1 MRAILATVLLL
12 LFVSFVSSQ
21 TNVSAQS
28 KKSSLPYADSL
39 FFSQN
44 WKEAIIVYEKVLKTE
59 PTNSLA
65 WNRLGFSYHNLS
77 NYDKAL
83 ENYKNALK
91 YKPSPALETTIQS
104 RLARVYA
111 IKNDSDQAYT
121 ALEKAI
127 TLGYSNRLEL
137 ETNKDF
143 ENIRSDKRFKDTW
156 SRVQINAYPCMGN
169 EQARQFDFWIGEW
182 DAYVTG
188 TNNLAGQSK
197 IEMASGGCMILENWS
212 SAGAPFTGKS
222 MNFVDP
228 VSGKWKQIWVGSN
241 GVNAS
246 EFLNGEYRENAMR
259 FEFETTTAQ
268 GAKTQVH
275 FHFFNQGPDQVRQ
288 FHETSADGG
297 KTWVTTYDF
306 TYKRRKV

>member
-59 PTNSLA
+59 STNSLA
-65 WNRLGFSYHNLS
+65 WNRLGFSYHSLL

-83 ENYKNALK
+83 ENYSKSLNN
-91 YKPSPALETTIQS
+91 KPAPSLEITIQS
-104 RLARVYA
+104 RLARVYS
-111 IKNDSDQAYT
+111 IKNGRD
-121 ALEKAI
+121 KAFASLDRAI
-127 TLGYSNRLEL
+127 VLGYSNVSELDNQKEL
-137 ETNKDF
+137 ENVRNDQ
-143 ENIRSDKRFKDTW
+143 RFKEM
-156 SRVQINAYPCMGN
+156 RNRAYINAYPCMGN
-169 EQARQFDFWIGEW
+169 AQARQFDFWIGEW

-241 GVNAS
+241 GVNVS
-246 EFLNGEYRENAMR
+246 EFLNGEYREDAMR
-259 FEFETTTAQ
+259 FEFETTDAQ
-268 GAKTQVH
+268 GAKTLVH